1 MADMVRQPDEAEQK
15 ELQDVVDDS
24 VDVVSLRGRD
34 VRVDW
39 LRNATQRKISSIMV
53 NEKDERKVIAKCAA
67 AIVLNGYWSLLLL
80 WWIVWRWYYYV
91 RQYTDEELLPI
102 LEMGKKKVPAIPYF
116 RATMFLT
123 ELKMTMAQM
132 TREEVQKALK
142 HFQAGQVGD
151 SPTD

>member
-1 MADMVRQPDEAEQK
+1 MADMLRQPDEAEQK

-34 VRVDW
+34 VRVEW

-67 AIVLNGYWSLLLL
+67 AIVLNGYWSLLLA

-123 ELKMTMAQM
+123 ELKTTMAQM

-142 HFQAGQVGD
+142 RFQAEQVGD